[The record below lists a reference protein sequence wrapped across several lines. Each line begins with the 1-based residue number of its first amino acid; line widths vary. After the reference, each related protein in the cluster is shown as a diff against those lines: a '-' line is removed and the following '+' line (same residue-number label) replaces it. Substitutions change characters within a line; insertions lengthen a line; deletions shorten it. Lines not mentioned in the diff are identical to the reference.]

1 MMAELRI
8 ATPRNMR
15 ASHDQHDRSFA
26 RCSTNQSLMSFRSCG
41 SQSQII
47 IAPAIAI
54 AAGGMNNDV
63 RQRPPFR
70 AVLHLARAADAAS
83 PLE

>member
-8 ATPRNMR
+8 ATPRNKR
-15 ASHDQHDRSFA
+15 VSDGQHDPSFA
-26 RCSTNQSLMSFRSCG
+26 RCSTNLSPLSLRSCG